1 MPYRVIQ
8 WSTGNV
14 GRFALR
20 CVIGHPELELV
31 GGSVSAEVPGPLA
44 GGGRRGGACLFTVGI
59 DTGVANDLLPLT
71 LSGLCE
77 RWEEV
82 RILEIINYAPYDQPQ
97 VLFETMGFG
106 KPLDHTPLL

>member
-31 GGSVSAEVPGPLA
+31 GV
-44 GGGRRGGACLFTVGI
+44 
-59 DTGVANDLLPLT
+59 
-71 LSGLCE
+71 
-77 RWEEV
+77 
-82 RILEIINYAPYDQPQ
+82 
-97 VLFETMGFG
+97 
-106 KPLDHTPLL
+106 